1 MSGLNYGSIA
11 AVTLTVTFSASCP
24 FCELH
29 KIYRLANSRES
40 NSENGRISANE
51 CFEAASPAHA
61 VNLLA
66 PQIPDFGD
74 ADSKNAQLWIQCV
87 DKIGRIHGASDDV
100 VLLAA
105 TTRLIKTALK

>member
-11 AVTLTVTFSASCP
+11 AVTVTSSASCP

-51 CFEAASPAHA
+51 CFDKAASPAHA

-66 PQIPDFGD
+66 PQIPDFSD

-100 VLLAA
+100 ILLAA
-105 TTRLIKTALK
+105 TTRLIKTVLK